1 MIEAAWLFAAVEL
14 NGAVLSRGAHVH
26 LDERECAVELRV
38 IAPALTIE
46 AQRHGT
52 RARVW
57 VTPAQHCSFD
67 EPDQLLR
74 IRLPQHQLATQ
85 TLTLGESGNTMSI
98 SLLHHPEGLA
108 QSADYAAQA
117 PTRTIPALAVD
128 AVTGSGLHGLGAMW
142 TWGPWSLQALHQR
155 PVASASSTRATG
167 EYFFTGG
174 GHIRAGDFRTDHGPE
189 QRFGEFRGL
198 VITNRAAP
206 LRGDGKAEADLAI
219 QSPSRVQFFDRN
231 GIAVYSSEILPP
243 GNYRVQGFGASTVPG
258 FLEARLV
265 DINGVTQSIALP
277 WSADRKLLS
286 HQLSEWEVFS
296 GEPRAI
302 TGGLRPPPLHAARW
316 RYGFHH
322 HVTAGLHVEALHQRH
337 RESIEISTRAIPN
350 TITTAAIGQS
360 CTSGCSTTWLTEARL
375 TLGSR
380 MSTTWSASQTE
391 SLTEPGLQRAMQL
404 SLSGSLHPR
413 LSGTVHLSSL
423 RTPLTDAQYAA
434 TVSGHLRLD
443 HSTSLVMQARHHVL
457 PQEASRWSGFFGV
470 TMQFGKHNASVSSV
484 ASFRS
489 GDATGHPVGVNVQ
502 ASLGG
507 GTLYGPHLSLAHS
520 QDGAARS
527 DGFFRYASPYG
538 DASLRAD
545 SFSRRLNWSAA
556 TRLWITD
563 ETITFGPVGEDN
575 LVIQQ
580 LGAANIRV
588 QHSGR
593 DAQTSNAD
601 GIVVFRRAPPW
612 TDTAYSVDAKT
623 LPFGAQL
630 ASTRVRIPLASNR
643 AYLVDYR
650 GLWSQVQSWRLSAA
664 TLAELTEPIAARD
677 RFGKRVFVA
686 ADGFVDITSPAQ
698 LPLNIVGAG
707 RTMICTQGLPSR
719 SASVGGQDIALD
731 CSTTPSL

>member
-1 MIEAAWLFAAVEL
+1 MIGAAWLFAAIEL
-14 NGAVLSRGAHVH
+14 NGAALSRGAYVH

-38 IAPALTIE
+38 IAPALT
-46 AQRHGT
+46 ADARRQGT
-52 RARVW
+52 RASTW
-57 VTPAQHCSFD
+57 VTTAQHCSFD
-67 EPDQLLR
+67 EPDQRLR

-85 TLTLGESGNTMSI
+85 TLTLGESGSTMSV
-98 SLLHHPEGLA
+98 SLLHHPEALA
-108 QSADYAAQA
+108 ESAEYAAQ
-117 PTRTIPALAVD
+117 PPMRTIPALAVD
-128 AVTGSGLHGLGAMW
+128 AVTGSGLHGLGAIW
-142 TWGPWSLQALHQR
+142 TRGPWSLQAMHQR
-155 PVASASSTRATG
+155 PIASASSTRATG
-167 EYFFTGG
+167 EYFLTNGA
-174 GHIRAGDFRTDHGPE
+174 HIRVGDFRTDHGPE

-198 VITNRAAP
+198 VITNRAAA

-265 DINGVTQSIALP
+265 DINGMTQSIALP
-277 WSADRKLLS
+277 WSADRRLLS
-286 HQLSEWEVFS
+286 YQLSEWEVFS
-296 GEPRAI
+296 GEPRVI
-302 TGGLRPPPLHAARW
+302 TGALRPPPLHSARW
-316 RYGFHH
+316 RYGFHP
-322 HVTAGLHVEALHQRH
+322 HVTAGLHAEALHQRH

-360 CTSGCSTTWLTEARL
+360 CSTGCSTTWLAEARL
-375 TLGSR
+375 TLGAR
-380 MSTTWSASQTE
+380 MSATWSASQTE
-391 SLTEPGLQRAMQL
+391 SLTEPGLQRAMQF
-404 SLSGSLHPR
+404 SLSGALHPR

-423 RTPLTDAQYAA
+423 RTPLTDAQTAA
-434 TVSGHLRLD
+434 TISGHLRLD

-457 PQEASRWSGFFGV
+457 PQETSRWSGFFGL
-470 TMQFGKHNASVSSV
+470 TMHFGKHNASVSSV

-489 GDATGHPVGVNVQ
+489 GDATGHPVGLNLQ

-507 GTLYGPHLSLAHS
+507 GTIYGPHLNLAHS
-520 QDGAARS
+520 QDSTARS
-527 DGFFRYASPYG
+527 DGFFRYTTPYG

-545 SFSRRLNWSAA
+545 SLSQRLNWSAA
-556 TRLWITD
+556 TRLWITG

-593 DAQTSNAD
+593 DAQTSNAE
-601 GIVVFRRAPPW
+601 GMVVFRKAPPW
-612 TDTAYSVDAKT
+612 TDTAYTVDAKT

-650 GLWSQVQSWRLSAA
+650 GLWSQVQSWRLSTA
-664 TLAELTEPIAARD
+664 TLAELPEPIAARD
-677 RFGKRVFVA
+677 RFGKRVFIA
-686 ADGFVDITSPAQ
+686 ADGFIDITSAAQ
-698 LPLNIVGAG
+698 LPLNIIGTG
-707 RTMICTQGLPSR
+707 RTIICTQGLPSR
-719 SASVGGQDIALD
+719 RAPIGGQDITLD
-731 CSTTPSL
+731 CSATPHL